1 MLSLAHPVTVSRIAP
16 ASQRDT
22 DLIAVL
28 SRCAFPCSIATMEGR
43 MDAPWVKYY
52 EEGVPKSITYPSWSL
67 PDLLDASAREFAG
80 NRALTFYVD
89 PKLPPSRM
97 TYAELRDATLR
108 FATALNEL
116 GVRKGDRVAVM
127 LPNCPQFPVVFFG
140 LLRLG
145 AIAVNTNP
153 LYVAREM
160 KEQFNDAGAET
171 VVLLSTFFPRL
182 REIREETKIKR
193 IVVVD
198 VAETLGF
205 VWRTIVHIAQK
216 KHGEYVAVK
225 PQSDVFFLPHLLDK
239 HPPSPPR
246 VDIGMG
252 DVALLQYT
260 GGTTGTPKGAM
271 LTLGNLVVNALQMS
285 AWFAKAER
293 GKEVVMAAIPFF
305 HVYGMTVCMIFGLH
319 MGAQVVMLPRPRPVD
334 LVMKVIQKSRA
345 SIFPGVPTLYTAI
358 NNHPDVKAYALGSV
372 RLCLSGAA
380 PLPLEVAETFERLT
394 GGRLVEGFGMTE
406 CSPVAIANPL
416 FGTRR
421 PGSIGLPVPDTA
433 AKVDDLESGAVLGVD
448 KEGELAIKGPQVMLG
463 YWNRPEETAE
473 TIKDGWLF
481 TGDVAKMDADGFFY
495 IVDRKKDMISA
506 SGLKVLPREVEE
518 VLFLHPKVQ
527 EAVVCGVPDPYRG
540 ETVKAFIVLK
550 AGETATVEELVAFCK
565 QHLASFKVPTQIE
578 FRSDL

>member
-1 MLSLAHPVTVSRIAP
+1 MA
-16 ASQRDT
+16 
-22 DLIAVL
+22 
-28 SRCAFPCSIATMEGR
+28 
-43 MDAPWVKYY
+43 APWVRFY
-52 EEGVPKSITYPSWSL
+52 EEGVPSSITFPSWSL
-67 PDLLDASAREFAG
+67 PDLLDASAREFPDKT
-80 NRALTFYVD
+80 ALTFFAD

-97 TYAELRDATLR
+97 TYGQLRDASLR
-108 FATALNEL
+108 FATALYQL
-116 GVRKGDRVAVM
+116 GVRKGDRVAIM

-171 VVLLSTFFPRL
+171 VVLLNTFFPRL
-182 REIREETKIKR
+182 REVRAETKIKR
-193 IVVVD
+193 VIVVD
-198 VAETLGF
+198 IAETLGF
-205 VWRTIVHIAQK
+205 PWKSIVHFVQK
-216 KHGEYVAVK
+216 KHGEHVQVL
-225 PQSDVFFLPHLLDK
+225 PQSDIFFLPHLLQK

-246 VDIGMG
+246 VDIKKD

-271 LTLGNLVVNALQMS
+271 LTHENLVVNTLQLA

-305 HVYGMTVCMIFGLH
+305 HVYGMTVCMIFGVYI
-319 MGAQVVMLPRPRPVD
+319 GAEVAMVPRPRPVD
-334 LVMKVIQKSRA
+334 IVMKVIQKTKV

-358 NNHPDVKAYALGSV
+358 NNHPDVKKFALGSV

-380 PLPLEVAETFERLT
+380 PLPLEVAETFEKLT

-421 PGSIGLPVPDTA
+421 AGSIGVPLPETD
-433 AKVDDLESGAVLGVD
+433 AKIVDLETGATLDVGQ
-448 KEGELAIKGPQVMLG
+448 EGELAIKGPQVMLG
-463 YWNRPEETAE
+463 YWNRPDETKE
-473 TIKDGWLF
+473 TIKDGWLH
-481 TGDVAKMDADGFFY
+481 TGDIAKMDADGFVF

-518 VLFLHPKVQ
+518 VLFLHPKVE
-527 EAVVCGVPDPYRG
+527 EAVVAGVPDPYRG
-540 ETVKAFIVLK
+540 ETVKAFVVPK
-550 AGETATVEELVAFCK
+550 AGTSPTVEELTAFCK
-565 QHLASFKVPTQIE
+565 IHLASFKVPTQIE
-578 FRSDL
+578 FRKELPKSMVGKVLRRVLVDEEKAKQAASKSS